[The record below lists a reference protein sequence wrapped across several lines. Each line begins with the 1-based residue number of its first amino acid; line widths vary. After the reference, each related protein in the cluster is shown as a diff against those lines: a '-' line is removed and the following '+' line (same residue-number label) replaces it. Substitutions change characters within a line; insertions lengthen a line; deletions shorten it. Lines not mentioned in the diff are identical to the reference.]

1 MMKKNK
7 SVKRM
12 LASILMAFEAFIVF
26 FATLAGFGL
35 KVADGPVVWAIGLT
49 LSFLLILTPGILGRK
64 GSYAFGWVLQAAIVA
79 IGFWLVAMFYIGG
92 VFACMYAWAM
102 ITGGTIDKARLAF
115 ERANGTV
122 GQTESV
128 EVFEIEIDEK

>member
-1 MMKKNK
+1 MKTK
-7 SVKRM
+7 SIKRM
-12 LASILMAFEAFIVF
+12 LASILMAFESFIVF

-35 KVADGPVVWAIGLT
+35 KVADGPVVWAVGLT

-79 IGFWLVAMFYIGG
+79 IGFWLVPMFYIGG

-102 ITGGTIDKARLAF
+102 IAGSTIDKAKLAY
-115 ERANGTV
+115 ERANGNV
-122 GQTESV
+122 GQTESP
-128 EVFEIEIDEK
+128 EVFKINNNDQ

>member
-1 MMKKNK
+1 
-7 SVKRM
+7 M

-35 KVADGPVVWAIGLT
+35 KVADGPVVWAVGLT
-49 LSFLLILTPGILGRK
+49 LSFLLIATPGVLGRK
-64 GSYAFGWVLQAAIVA
+64 GSYAFGWVLQAAIIA

-92 VFACMYAWAM
+92 VFACMYGWAM
-102 ITGGTIDKARLAF
+102 IAGGTIDKARLAY
-115 ERANGTV
+115 ERVNGGL
-122 GQTESV
+122 GQTGNV